1 MSEIK
6 TQLFI
11 HGMKND
17 SCIATASKALATLPG
32 FISAAFD
39 LAEGVG
45 VVMGDIDPQAACQL
59 LAEQGYPAVVK
70 SA

>member
-1 MSEIK
+1 MPEIK
-6 TQLFI
+6 TQFFI
-11 HGMKND
+11 HGMKD
-17 SCIATASKALATLPG
+17 EGCTTAATTALGTLPG
-32 FISAAFD
+32 FISANFD